1 MTRLTV
7 TRPVRPAAPAA
18 GAIGAGVAGQWHDGR
33 MHTEQSTA
41 LVGREADLEALRG
54 AFADVQA
61 GRTRTVAFGGEAGI
75 GKTRLVQEF
84 LDELRPEPEP
94 EPVAGPGRPDRPL
107 VLRGQSIDLD
117 SDAPPYTPV
126 VAALRELAAGIGE
139 QAFLEAA
146 GQAGETL
153 FLLLLLPELGLPRYA
168 VAPPEAGASSRLS
181 ANSVSA
187 NSVYDAVAGT
197 LEAAAR
203 VHPLVFVI
211 EDLHWADQGTLGLL
225 RYLIRVI
232 ERDRIL
238 FVLTFR
244 SDELGRGRPL
254 RAWLPELDRNRRAE
268 RRELARL
275 TRAQVRQ
282 MAMGILGASPDEREI
297 GLVHERTD
305 GVPFFVEE
313 LIGCEIFSGAESVPE
328 TLRGILLARYELLN
342 ENTKR
347 IMRLL
352 AAGGVRVEHELL
364 ALVCDDSA
372 EDIDAAA
379 GEAVNAGVLV
389 ALGTAYAFR
398 HALVREAVHD
408 QLLPGEWVRFHTR
421 YAEALESGRSE
432 ASPDAT
438 AVSYHW
444 MAAHN
449 LRKAFASSV
458 TAMVQAHR
466 SYAFASAAR
475 MGERAIELWD
485 QIPDAEELAGRSRV
499 DLLAETSY
507 ILRNAGESERAIA
520 LIDEAIAGSSSADP
534 ERYAR
539 MLRNKA
545 SYLANIGQIGSV
557 ALLREALDVLADQP
571 PSVLRAN
578 VLGELAA
585 RLMLEARFDEA
596 VGTANDAYAQA
607 AEVGSGPRMSVA
619 ANIRGFSRL
628 CAGAIEAGLA
638 DLELAGE
645 LAGDNDS
652 ARLRFWVNQSDALHL
667 LGRFDDAVRVAEEG
681 VERARQRGVERT
693 SGAMLLSNLIGPLAA
708 LGQTQRADELLDR
721 ALELDPPIGYRAHL
735 QRLKLHS
742 NLRAGDAPGAER
754 MLRGWRGA
762 LNLQVRIDAQSRLG
776 LAAVAAEIALAQGD
790 LQEAWREVSVLFEPE
805 HRSFPAYDLPLLAI
819 GARVIAAA
827 RAGGSPIERESGQ
840 DAGVGA
846 EPGAGPARTGGGPG
860 RILDRLEE
868 KLRAALAAASPW
880 PTAPAL
886 LAVFD
891 AELSGPGRT
900 GTDPEAWKAAVAAS
914 AVPEADAQLAPYAA
928 FRLAEA
934 FATGGD
940 RSSARGWAET
950 ARGDAERI
958 GLGLVADQAARLLRR
973 IGPARP
979 GASDLSAE
987 AQTAA
992 LLTER
997 ERQVLDLLAQ
1007 GLSNRQIAERLFIS
1021 VKTASVHVSNILRK
1035 TGAVTRTE
1043 AAYLSHRRHLA
1054 IAALPP
1060 RPSPS

>member
-1 MTRLTV
+1 M
-7 TRPVRPAAPAA
+7 TRPVRQAAPVEDAS
-18 GAIGAGVAGQWHDGR
+18 GAGVARQWHDGP
-33 MHTEQSTA
+33 MHIEQTTA
-41 LVGREADLEALRG
+41 LVGRESDLEALRG
-54 AFADVQA
+54 AFAEVQA
-61 GRTRTVAFGGEAGI
+61 GRTRTVALGGEAGI

-84 LDELRPEPEP
+84 LDELRPEPEAETEPEAEP
-94 EPVAGPGRPDRPL
+94 EPGTGTGAGAGRPDRPL

-117 SDAPPYTPV
+117 SDAPPYSPV

-153 FLLLLLPELGLPRYA
+153 VLLLPELGLPNRA
-168 VAPPEAGASSRLS
+168 VAPPEAGASSRL
-181 ANSVSA
+181 SA

-203 VHPLVFVI
+203 VHPLVFVV

-244 SDELGRGRPL
+244 SDELGRGSPL

-282 MAMGILGASPDEREI
+282 MAIGILGSAPDEREI

-313 LIGCEIFSGAESVPE
+313 LIGCEIFAGAESVPE
-328 TLRGILLARYELLN
+328 TLRGILLARYELLS

-364 ALVCDDSA
+364 ALVCDASA
-372 EDIDAAA
+372 DDIDAAA

-398 HALVREAVHD
+398 HALVREAIHD
-408 QLLPGEWVRFHTR
+408 QLLPGERVRFHTR

-458 TAMVQAHR
+458 TAMTQAHR

-520 LIDEAIAGSSSADP
+520 LIDEAIAGSSPADP

-557 ALLREALDVLADQP
+557 ALLREALDVLTDQP

-628 CAGAIEAGLA
+628 SAGAIEAGLS

-667 LGRFDDAVRVAEEG
+667 LGRFEDAVRVAEEG

-693 SGAMLLSNLIGPLAA
+693 SGAMLMSNLIGPLAA
-708 LGQTQRADELLDR
+708 LGQTPRADELLDR

-742 NLRAGDAPGAER
+742 TLRAGDAPGADR

-776 LAAVAAEIALAQGD
+776 LAAVAAEIALARAD
-790 LQEAWREVSVLFEPE
+790 VQEAWREVSVLLEPE

-827 RAGGSPIERESGQ
+827 RAGGSPIEREGAQ
-840 DAGVGA
+840 GAGVGAGVVA
-846 EPGAGPARTGGGPG
+846 EPGAGPGVEPARTGAGPG
-860 RILDRLEE
+860 RILDRLEG
-868 KLRAALAAASPW
+868 KLRATLAAASPW
-880 PTAPAL
+880 PTVPAL
-886 LAVFD
+886 RAVFE

-900 GTDPEAWKAAVAAS
+900 GTDPEAWTVAVAAS

-934 FATGGD
+934 FATSGD
-940 RSSARGWAET
+940 RSSARRWAES
-950 ARGDAERI
+950 ARRDAERI
-958 GLGLVADQAARLLRR
+958 GLGLVADQATRLLRR

-1043 AAYLSHRRHLA
+1043 AAYLSRATDPAR
-1054 IAALPP
+1054 
-1060 RPSPS
+1060 

>member
-1 MTRLTV
+1 MTRSV
-7 TRPVRPAAPAA
+7 TPTGSVPAAASAA
-18 GAIGAGVAGQWHDGR
+18 ASAGVAGQWHDGP

-54 AFADVQA
+54 AFAEVQA
-61 GRTRTVAFGGEAGI
+61 GRTRTVALGGEAGI
-75 GKTRLVQEF
+75 GKTRLVLEF
-84 LDELRPEPEP
+84 LDELRPESESESEP
-94 EPVAGPGRPDRPL
+94 GAGAGRPDRPL

-139 QAFLEAA
+139 HAFLEAA
-146 GQAGETL
+146 GQAGQTL
-153 FLLLLLPELGLPRYA
+153 YLLLPELGLPNHA
-168 VAPPEAGASSRLS
+168 VAPPEAGASSRL
-181 ANSVSA
+181 SA

-203 VHPLVFVI
+203 VRPLVVVV

-244 SDELGRGRPL
+244 SDELGRGSPL

-282 MAMGILGASPDEREI
+282 MAIGILGASPDEREI

-313 LIGCEIFSGAESVPE
+313 LIGCEIFAGAESVPE
-328 TLRGILLARYELLN
+328 TLRGILLARYELLS

-347 IMRLL
+347 ILRLL

-364 ALVCDDSA
+364 ALVCDASA
-372 EDIDAAA
+372 EDIDTAA

-398 HALVREAVHD
+398 HALVREAIHD
-408 QLLPGEWVRFHTR
+408 QLLPGERVRFHTR

-458 TAMVQAHR
+458 TAMMQAHR

-520 LIDEAIAGSSSADP
+520 LIDEAIAGSSPADP

-557 ALLREALDVLADQP
+557 ALLREALHVLADQP

-607 AEVGSGPRMSVA
+607 AEVGSAPRMSVA

-628 CAGAIEAGLA
+628 SAGAIEAGLA

-667 LGRFDDAVRVAEEG
+667 LGRFEDAVGVAEEG

-693 SGAMLLSNLIGPLAA
+693 SGAMLMSNLIGPLAA
-708 LGQTQRADELLDR
+708 LGQTPRADELLDR

-742 NLRAGDAPGAER
+742 TLRAGDAPGAER

-776 LAAVAAEIALAQGD
+776 LAAVAAEIALARDD

-827 RAGGSPIERESGQ
+827 RAGGSPIEREAGKG
-840 DAGVGA
+840 AGVGA
-846 EPGAGPARTGGGPG
+846 EPGAEPARTGAGPG

-868 KLRAALAAASPW
+868 KLRATLAAATPW
-880 PTAPAL
+880 PTAPAFQ
-886 LAVFD
+886 AVFE

-900 GTDPEAWKAAVAAS
+900 GTDPEAWKVAVAAS
-914 AVPEADAQLAPYAA
+914 GVREADAQLAPYAT

-940 RSSARGWAET
+940 RSSARGWAES
-950 ARGDAERI
+950 ARRDAERI
-958 GLGLVADQAARLLRR
+958 GLGLVADRATRLLRR
-973 IGPARP
+973 VGPARP

-992 LLTER
+992 VLTER

-1043 AAYLSHRRHLA
+1043 AAYLSRATDTAR
-1054 IAALPP
+1054 
-1060 RPSPS
+1060 